1 MESITNYYLNNT
13 KLIAKEIDES
23 LDLTLEYEQ
32 ETSEIKIENENNN
45 KSDKHINN
53 QKKYSLK

>member
-1 MESITNYYLNNT
+1 LESITNYYLNNT